1 MLIPIYASKTVFASA
16 LNSSVFFSKV
26 LLRAD
31 AVMFWKCKLEL
42 TPLQSFLQYVGM
54 N

>member
-16 LNSSVFFSKV
+16 LNSSVFLSKV

-31 AVMFWKCKLEL
+31 AVTVLKM
-42 TPLQSFLQYVGM
+42 
-54 N
+54 